1 MAKSKSTRLMRLV
14 RHERIRQK
22 VSGTSN
28 RPRLALFRSLNH
40 IYVQIIDDERGHTLV
55 AASSLDPE
63 VKANNNG
70 DNKGKVSGQVG
81 ALVARRAKESGIS
94 RVVFDTGGYKYHGRV
109 KALAE
114 AAREGGLEF

>member
-22 VSGTSN
+22 LRGTSN

-63 VKANNNG
+63 VKANGNG
-70 DNKGKVSGQVG
+70 GGKGKVSGEVG

-114 AAREGGLEF
+114 AAREGGLDF

>member
-1 MAKSKSTRLMRLV
+1 MPNSNTPRQMRLV
-14 RHERIRQK
+14 RHKRVRQRIR
-22 VSGTSN
+22 GTSQ

-40 IYVQIIDDERGHTLV
+40 IYVQIIDDESGHTLV
-55 AASSLDPE
+55 TASSLDPE
-63 VKANNNG
+63 VKANVNG
-70 DNKGKVSGQVG
+70 SSKGKVSGQVG

-94 RVVFDTGGYKYHGRV
+94 RVVFDTGGFKYHGRV

>member
-1 MAKSKSTRLMRLV
+1 MSNGKSPRLMRLV
-14 RHERIRQK
+14 RHQRVRQRIR
-22 VSGTSN
+22 GTSQ

-63 VKANNNG
+63 VKANKNG
-70 DNKGKVSGQVG
+70 SNKGKVSGQVG
-81 ALVARRAKESGIS
+81 ALVAQRAKQNGIS
-94 RVVFDTGGYKYHGRV
+94 QVVFDTGGFKYHGRV

-114 AAREGGLEF
+114 AAREGGLQF

>member
-1 MAKSKSTRLMRLV
+1 MRLV
-14 RHERIRQK
+14 RHERARQK
-22 VSGTSN
+22 IRGTSD

-40 IYVQIIDDERGHTLV
+40 IYVQIIDDERGHTLA

-63 VKANNNG
+63 VKANVNG
-70 DNKGKVSGQVG
+70 GSKGKVSGQVG

-114 AAREGGLEF
+114 AAREGGLQF

>member
-1 MAKSKSTRLMRLV
+1 MRLV

-22 VSGTSN
+22 LRGTSN

-63 VKANNNG
+63 VKANGNG
-70 DNKGKVSGQVG
+70 GGKGKVS
-81 ALVARRAKESGIS
+81 ARRAKESGIS

-114 AAREGGLEF
+114 AAREGGLDF

>member
-1 MAKSKSTRLMRLV
+1 MARSKSARLMRLI
-14 RHERIRQK
+14 RHERTRQK
-22 VSGTSN
+22 IRGTSD

-63 VKANNNG
+63 VKSNG
-70 DNKGKVSGQVG
+70 SKGSKGAVSGQVG
-81 ALVARRAKESGIS
+81 ALVARRAKESGIK
-94 RVVFDTGGYKYHGRV
+94 RVVFDTGGFKYHGRV

>member
-1 MAKSKSTRLMRLV
+1 MAKSRSTRLMRLV
-14 RHERIRQK
+14 RHERVRQK
-22 VSGTSN
+22 IRGTSD

-40 IYVQIIDDERGHTLV
+40 IYAQIIDDERGHTLV

-63 VKANNNG
+63 VKANVNG
-70 DNKGKVSGQVG
+70 SSKGTVSGQVG
-81 ALVARRAKESGIS
+81 TLVARRAKESGIK
-94 RVVFDTGGYKYHGRV
+94 RVVFDTGGFKYHGRV